1 MKLIT
6 FLFNYSRGSAIG
18 AVVIGLLSGACN
30 AGMVAVVHRT
40 LSSEMPRPTSL
51 IIAFVL
57 LCLSVPVLRFT
68 SQLLLTT
75 LSQKGVY
82 DMRMRLSRQLAGAPL
97 RRLEEVGSHRIM
109 ATLTEDIFAIT
120 NTLIKIPVL
129 CMQLAVVVGC
139 LLYLGW
145 LSPGVLVAVLA
156 FMAVGVISFRAAV
169 NRATRYLIAAREK
182 ADALLG
188 HFRAL
193 NDGAKELKLHRRRR
207 EVFISQV
214 MESTAMALRR
224 HNVVGT
230 NVMAV
235 ASGWYQIIFF
245 GLIGLL
251 LFVLP
256 SVRPVDPQILTGYVI
271 AIFYMLI
278 PFEDLTGLLPAMAR
292 ANIAMSRIEM
302 LGVKLADSD
311 EDEGRELMPVDT
323 TWSRLELSGVSHTYR
338 HERDNSSFTLGP
350 IDLSFRPG
358 ELTFLVG
365 GNGSG
370 KTTLAKIIAGLYA
383 PEAGEIRLDGEPV
396 NDKNRDD
403 YRQHFSAV
411 FSDFFLFDA
420 LLGIET
426 HGLDA
431 QAQKYLV
438 ELQLDHKVQVKD
450 GALSTID
457 LSQGQRKRLAL
468 LTAFL
473 EDRPFYI
480 FDEWAADQDPIFREI
495 FYTQIL
501 TELKARG
508 KTVLVISHD
517 DRYYHLGDRLIKLDY
532 GRIEFDRSTTAP
544 LSDERELQVPVAS

>member
-1 MKLIT
+1 
-6 FLFNYSRGSAIG
+6 
-18 AVVIGLLSGACN
+18 
-30 AGMVAVVHRT
+30 
-40 LSSEMPRPTSL
+40 
-51 IIAFVL
+51 
-57 LCLSVPVLRFT
+57 
-68 SQLLLTT
+68 
-75 LSQKGVY
+75 
-82 DMRMRLSRQLAGAPL
+82 
-97 RRLEEVGSHRIM
+97 M
-109 ATLTEDIFAIT
+109 A
-120 NTLIKIPVL
+120 
-129 CMQLAVVVGC
+129 
-139 LLYLGW
+139 
-145 LSPGVLVAVLA
+145 
-156 FMAVGVISFRAAV
+156 
-169 NRATRYLIAAREK
+169 
-182 ADALLG
+182 
-188 HFRAL
+188 H
-193 NDGAKELKLHRRRR
+193 
-207 EVFISQV
+207 
-214 MESTAMALRR
+214 
-224 HNVVGT
+224 
-230 NVMAV
+230 
-235 ASGWYQIIFF
+235 
-245 GLIGLL
+245 
-251 LFVLP
+251 
-256 SVRPVDPQILTGYVI
+256 
-271 AIFYMLI
+271 
-278 PFEDLTGLLPAMAR
+278 

-302 LGVKLADSD
+302 LGVRLADSD
-311 EDEGRELMPVDT
+311 LDEGRELMPVDT
-323 TWSRLELSGVSHTYR
+323 TWHRLELSGVAHTYH

-370 KTTLAKIIAGLYA
+370 KTTLAKLIAGLYA
-383 PEAGEIRLDGEPV
+383 PESGEIRLDGEPV

-420 LLGIET
+420 LLGLEKT
-426 HGLDA
+426 GLDA

-450 GALSTID
+450 GALSTIE

-532 GRIEFDRSTTAP
+532 GQIEFDRATTASQP
-544 LSDERELQVPVAS
+544 GAREIEVPVAS